1 MHFFFLF
8 HCVVLSSRQQESCRQ
23 HFIFTLGHLLL
34 LIVVMFEWR
43 QIALDIDN
51 KQNDAVNHVVKCDF
65 FFFFFLMD
73 STTSMCSD
81 SQTVWSEK
89 VSWESIF
96 IDTKHKYSTLYTHT
110 KQSIFTNTC
119 RLRVSTF
126 KLQSVY
132 VCLSVS
138 VMLCCS
144 SAIRCLIE
152 SSNRDDNDWW
162 KIFVW
167 NSCAFCVRDII
178 RFRKCISVDD
188 DVIGA
193 AQWNLGFPHKLIQ
206 W

>member
-1 MHFFFLF
+1 M
-8 HCVVLSSRQQESCRQ
+8 LSSRQQESCRQ

-65 FFFFFLMD
+65 FFFFFSDGFDNVDVLRLTD
-73 STTSMCSD
+73 SL
-81 SQTVWSEK
+81 K
-89 VSWESIF
+89 WESQLR
-96 IDTKHKYSTLYTHT
+96 IDFYRHKTQILYSIHTHT